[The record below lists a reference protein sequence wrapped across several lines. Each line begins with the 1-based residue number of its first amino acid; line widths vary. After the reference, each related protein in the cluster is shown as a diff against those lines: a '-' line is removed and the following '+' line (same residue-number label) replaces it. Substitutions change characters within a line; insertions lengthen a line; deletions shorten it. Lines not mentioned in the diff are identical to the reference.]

1 MNTLSLPQLRDI
13 IKATRAGSAKTASN
27 ASVDSMTDANGE
39 TTTNTTAK
47 GEEPGLAAQKPAN
60 STTSTTGI
68 QSSVPVSNEVGN
80 GAPSA
85 LNGDTTANTISE
97 TDSLKSKVAK
107 VLQAVSGK
115 PSTPAPA
122 VTPVATPT
130 PTETTTKVSNTD
142 IEKIASV
149 LATSAGRKFVQ
160 SQLQA
165 ELGAEAAEEM
175 IKRACEHVVQMDTAA
190 NAEAA
195 QAKVAAEVAAAYEA
209 LPVHERIIAVKTA
222 AVMEKLAAT
231 ATPEQLAYIQGGHA
245 AAVQYLQS
253 CKPVAKTAEAMP
265 PEGGAMPPEAMPAP
279 IDEASGAMPEEAPP
293 AEGSSP
299 QLEEIVAALEQ
310 LVQSGQATPEQ
321 AQQILQAIMG
331 DSPEGAAVEAAPAE
345 AEEMAKT
352 ASAFVDE
359 ILKPA

>member
-13 IKATRAGSAKTASN
+13 IKSVRTGSAKTASN
-27 ASVDSMTDANGE
+27 ASVDSMPDANGE
-39 TTTNTTAK
+39 TTTSASAK
-47 GEEPGLAAQKPAN
+47 GEEPGLASQKPAN

-68 QSSVPVSNEVGN
+68 PSSVPVSNEVGN

-85 LNGDTTANTISE
+85 LNGDTTANAISE
-97 TDSLKSKVAK
+97 TDSLKNKVAK

-115 PSTPAPA
+115 PTTPA
-122 VTPVATPT
+122 VTSVATPAA
-130 PTETTTKVSNTD
+130 PETTKVSNTD

-149 LATSAGRKFVQ
+149 LATSVGRKFVQ
-160 SQLQA
+160 AQLQA
-165 ELGAEAAEEM
+165 ELGAEAAEAM

-190 NAEAA
+190 NAEAE

-265 PEGGAMPPEAMPAP
+265 PEGGAMPPEAAPAP

-321 AQQILQAIMG
+321 AQQIMQAIMG

-352 ASAFVDE
+352 ASAFVVE